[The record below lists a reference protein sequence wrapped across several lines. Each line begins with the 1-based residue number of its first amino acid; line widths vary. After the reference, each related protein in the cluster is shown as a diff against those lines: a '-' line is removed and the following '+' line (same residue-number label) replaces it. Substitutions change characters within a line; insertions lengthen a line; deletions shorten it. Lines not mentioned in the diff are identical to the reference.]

1 MGFSSALQGR
11 AAHDALLN
19 RQEAELKLLETMKRC
34 LVQKAKCDRE
44 YAVSLAAVTQQGLKI
59 DRSDDLQGSHIMR
72 AWRSFMEELEHTA
85 KQIRTN
91 AEQLETVCHEKLA
104 SLYQEKRRVRKQYQ
118 EEHTK
123 IATQFSHLTEDVAR
137 KKSEYQK
144 HLDYYKLLRGRFEEH
159 IKSGR
164 SGRKLDDVIDKYQ
177 KACRKLHQAHNEY
190 VLLISEAVEVEKDF
204 RTILLPGLLE
214 HQQSLQEGFIQAW
227 SNLLQEIAKLSD
239 MTSEKFVDIQQ
250 RIESSIAG
258 INSTEEYREFTEK
271 HKTSP
276 TAPVIF
282 QFDESLVEDS
292 LGKLQA
298 NTLTVDNLTV
308 DWLRGRQTELES
320 TIKDLQERQNKLCS
334 ETNGTNGSS
343 PAVSPVSTPGTKPS
357 TPILNGSNSNGVL
370 GKDQTAN
377 KSSKELNTLRC
388 QERQTLKLVDLIR
401 SALNEVGCEE
411 LPSGCDDLSV
421 EHLIENK
428 KSVSQDLSV
437 DSLQHTS
444 TALGL
449 FSLRTGGGGGN
460 GGGVMSML
468 MDQLR
473 RKSGPPTVSGSNSSG
488 KTPRSGPT
496 PAQTPKQEHRGT
508 TSTVT
513 SADSADLLCSSVFA
527 CDRVQIASGDDEHA
541 RPASNPIRS
550 DESDVPTYAELLPDG
565 NDSDHRLSNVYVD
578 MEACLLQELDVG
590 QSFEYTNISS
600 CSRKQPLLA
609 STADESFG
617 ESELP
622 NPTNTDHRNNVAR
635 YRRLR
640 TQGSSEDSEMHL
652 LNKRHHHQYRAPDE
666 HYDDDDGGSCSTAD
680 DLNDSKNNL
689 LREESFDDNQRR
701 DLSPSDATVRDS
713 WTQRSAEDMEADA
726 KYLTMRKE
734 GSLPTL
740 ESCPSKTLEDQ
751 WKSSI
756 ERHLDNIDAL
766 NQKLDEHQRLAARLS
781 EEYEYIRVQTLR
793 PGASVQQANLSNSTK
808 PPMAFEKMNSFRE
821 KIKRRIK
828 GSKTENDKADRSVSP
843 DTPDQGES
851 FSGRLRNRITAH
863 HTQRQFRLM
872 KDTDSASP
880 STDRSLAERVPNSS
894 SSVGRKKKKR
904 KASKANRNA
913 HQRQQRGS
921 GGDAQQRQQPFHP
934 QQAFSEDELLAE
946 EHAGPSPEHSTG
958 PRSGGLGTSFSQTVR
973 ATWRELIHSTNKVKD
988 SSLNLTLRSDRP
1000 EEKHD
1005 LIVDQDRQ
1013 GLLSIRFTFS
1023 DGERKQQIVD
1033 SITATDLNSTG
1044 DYCVPLIVSRNEDN
1058 KAQDSAQEECR
1069 SEQSSTAQR
1078 GNKEGPSLKSNLR
1091 DRLTKLVHKKSPSS
1105 SSVPADRW
1113 TTPEVCRTCS
1123 KRIVPRSGSGAGG
1136 IHPSRTVLD
1145 FRKEFPEID
1154 ICEGDHGE
1162 EDCAKLDVQQW
1173 ALSEMINLEYE
1184 DIDVLTIK
1192 PHKLINSS
1200 EGDVSVSMT
1209 LSTNRP
1215 LHEEEWFHGVLPR
1228 EEVVRLL
1235 RNEGDFL
1242 VRETTRND
1250 ESQTVLSVCWN
1261 GHKHFIVQTTAE
1273 GHYRFEGPAFPSIQ
1287 ELIVHQYQSEL
1298 PVTGR
1303 SGAVLRKPVLRERW
1317 ELSNDDV
1324 ILLDK
1329 IGRGNFGDVYKAKLK
1344 SSKNTLVAVKTCRMT
1359 LPEEQKRKFLQEG
1372 RILKQYDHPNI
1383 VKLIGICVQKQ
1394 PIMIVMEL
1402 VAGGSLLMF
1411 LRKNASTL
1419 GQRQMMGMCRDAAAG
1434 MRYLESKN
1442 CIHRDLAARNCL
1454 IGNENIVKISDFGM
1468 SREEEEYIVSGGM
1481 KQIPIKWTAP
1491 EALNFGK
1498 YTSLCDVWSYGILVW
1513 EIFSRG
1519 DTPYSGM
1526 SNSMARERIDEG
1538 YRMPTP
1544 EGAPPEMYR
1553 LMLKC
1558 WSYEPESR
1566 PHFDEIYSVVD
1577 ALLLCTKD

>member
-19 RQEAELKLLETMKRC
+19 RQEAELKLLEIMKRC

-44 YAVSLAAVTQQGLKI
+44 YSVSLAAVTQQGLKI

-190 VLLISEAVEVEKDF
+190 VLLITEAVEVEKDF

-308 DWLRGRQTELES
+308 DWLRGRQTELEG
-320 TIKDLQERQNKLCS
+320 TIKDLQDRQNKLCGD
-334 ETNGTNGSS
+334 TNGANGAAGSS

-370 GKDQTAN
+370 GKDQTGN

-388 QERQTLKLVDLIR
+388 QERQTLKLVDMIR

-449 FSLRTGGGGGN
+449 FSLRTGGGGGSG

-473 RKSGPPTVSGSNSSG
+473 RKSGPPTISGSSSAG
-488 KTPRSGPT
+488 KTPRSGVT
-496 PAQTPKQEHRGT
+496 PAQTPKPGHRGT
-508 TSTVT
+508 T
-513 SADSADLLCSSVFA
+513 
-527 CDRVQIASGDDEHA
+527 
-541 RPASNPIRS
+541 
-550 DESDVPTYAELLPDG
+550 
-565 NDSDHRLSNVYVD
+565 
-578 MEACLLQELDVG
+578 
-590 QSFEYTNISS
+590 
-600 CSRKQPLLA
+600 
-609 STADESFG
+609 
-617 ESELP
+617 
-622 NPTNTDHRNNVAR
+622 
-635 YRRLR
+635 
-640 TQGSSEDSEMHL
+640 
-652 LNKRHHHQYRAPDE
+652 
-666 HYDDDDGGSCSTAD
+666 
-680 DLNDSKNNL
+680 
-689 LREESFDDNQRR
+689 
-701 DLSPSDATVRDS
+701 AT
-713 WTQRSAEDMEADA
+713 
-726 KYLTMRKE
+726 
-734 GSLPTL
+734 
-740 ESCPSKTLEDQ
+740 
-751 WKSSI
+751 
-756 ERHLDNIDAL
+756 
-766 NQKLDEHQRLAARLS
+766 
-781 EEYEYIRVQTLR
+781 
-793 PGASVQQANLSNSTK
+793 
-808 PPMAFEKMNSFRE
+808 
-821 KIKRRIK
+821 
-828 GSKTENDKADRSVSP
+828 
-843 DTPDQGES
+843 
-851 FSGRLRNRITAH
+851 
-863 HTQRQFRLM
+863 
-872 KDTDSASP
+872 
-880 STDRSLAERVPNSS
+880 
-894 SSVGRKKKKR
+894 
-904 KASKANRNA
+904 
-913 HQRQQRGS
+913 
-921 GGDAQQRQQPFHP
+921 
-934 QQAFSEDELLAE
+934 
-946 EHAGPSPEHSTG
+946 
-958 PRSGGLGTSFSQTVR
+958 
-973 ATWRELIHSTNKVKD
+973 
-988 SSLNLTLRSDRP
+988 
-1000 EEKHD
+1000 
-1005 LIVDQDRQ
+1005 
-1013 GLLSIRFTFS
+1013 
-1023 DGERKQQIVD
+1023 
-1033 SITATDLNSTG
+1033 
-1044 DYCVPLIVSRNEDN
+1044 
-1058 KAQDSAQEECR
+1058 
-1069 SEQSSTAQR
+1069 
-1078 GNKEGPSLKSNLR
+1078 
-1091 DRLTKLVHKKSPSS
+1091 
-1105 SSVPADRW
+1105 
-1113 TTPEVCRTCS
+1113 
-1123 KRIVPRSGSGAGG
+1123 
-1136 IHPSRTVLD
+1136 
-1145 FRKEFPEID
+1145 
-1154 ICEGDHGE
+1154 
-1162 EDCAKLDVQQW
+1162 
-1173 ALSEMINLEYE
+1173 
-1184 DIDVLTIK
+1184 
-1192 PHKLINSS
+1192 
-1200 EGDVSVSMT
+1200 MT

-1411 LRKNASTL
+1411 LRKNATTL

-1566 PHFDEIYSVVD
+1566 PHFDEICSVVD

>member
-34 LVQKAKCDRE
+34 LAQKAKCDRE

-59 DRSDDLQGSHIMR
+59 DRSDDLQGNHVMR
-72 AWRSFMEELEHTA
+72 AWRSFMEELDHTA

-190 VLLISEAVEVEKDF
+190 VLLITEAVEVEKDF

-227 SNLLQEIAKLSD
+227 SNLLQEIANLSD
-239 MTSEKFVDIQQ
+239 MTSDKFVDIQR

-276 TAPVIF
+276 TPPVIF

-308 DWLRGRQTELES
+308 DWLRGRQTELEG
-320 TIKDLQERQNKLCS
+320 TIKDLQDRQSKLCG
-334 ETNGTNGSS
+334 EPNGTNGATGSS
-343 PAVSPVSTPGTKPS
+343 PAAVSPASTPGTKPS
-357 TPILNGSNSNGVL
+357 TPILNGSSTSNGV
-370 GKDQTAN
+370 
-377 KSSKELNTLRC
+377 
-388 QERQTLKLVDLIR
+388 
-401 SALNEVGCEE
+401 
-411 LPSGCDDLSV
+411 
-421 EHLIENK
+421 
-428 KSVSQDLSV
+428 
-437 DSLQHTS
+437 DSLQQQHTS
-444 TALGL
+444 TAMGL
-449 FSLRTGGGGGN
+449 FSLRTGGGGSGS
-460 GGGVMSML
+460 GMMSML

-473 RKSGPPTVSGSNSSG
+473 RKSGPPTVSGSSSAG

-496 PAQTPKQEHRGT
+496 PVQTPKPGHRGA

-513 SADSADLLCSSVFA
+513 TNADSESVCSFVV
-527 CDRVQIASGDDEHA
+527 CRERVQAASGDVLSPSASDPTI
-541 RPASNPIRS
+541 RPAEAA
-550 DESDVPTYAELLPDG
+550 DGATYAELLPAR
-565 NDSDHRLSNVYVD
+565 NDSDQRLSNVYVD
-578 MEACLLQELDVG
+578 MEACLLHELDVE
-590 QSFEYTNISS
+590 QSFQYTNLSS
-600 CSRKQPLLA
+600 CGPRQQPLVA
-609 STADESFG
+609 SAADESFG
-617 ESELP
+617 ASCELP
-622 NPTNTDHRNNVAR
+622 NPTNTDHQRHALQ

-640 TQGSSEDSEMHL
+640 THASSEDSEVHL
-652 LNKRHHHQYRAPDE
+652 LNRQYPCQAADE
-666 HYDDDDGGSCSTAD
+666 PGAGEDDDEDDDDGAASCTNAD
-680 DLNDSKNNL
+680 ELNDSKNNL
-689 LREESFDDNQRR
+689 LREESFDENQRQQ
-701 DLSPSDATVRDS
+701 LSNCSTWRKSTEEGETDG
-713 WTQRSAEDMEADA
+713 

-734 GSLPTL
+734 VAIPAPEALPSQ
-740 ESCPSKTLEDQ
+740 EAQ

-756 ERHLDNIDAL
+756 ERHLDHIDAL

-781 EEYEYIRVQTLR
+781 EEYEYIRVQTLTR
-793 PGASVQQANLSNSTK
+793 PVVAPQPQKPLPGATK
-808 PPMAFEKMNSFRE
+808 PPTQTFEKANSFRE
-821 KIKRRIK
+821 KIRRRIK
-828 GSKTENDKADRSVSP
+828 GTKQDSDRQADRSMSP
-843 DTPDQGES
+843 DNPDQPES
-851 FSGRLRNRITAH
+851 FSGRLRSRITAH

-880 STDRSLAERVPNSS
+880 STDRSIAERLPPGSS
-894 SSVGRKKKKR
+894 AAGRKKKKR
-904 KASKANRNA
+904 KASKANRA
-913 HQRQQRGS
+913 ARQQLSRG
-921 GGDAQQRQQPFHP
+921 GPDGHQPERHQPLHP

-946 EHAGPSPEHSTG
+946 EQPALSPEHSGG
-958 PRSGGLGTSFSQTVR
+958 PRATAAGGLGTSFSQTVR

-988 SSLNLTLRSDRP
+988 SSMNLALRSDRP
-1000 EEKHD
+1000 EEKLD
-1005 LIVDQDRQ
+1005 LIAADPDRQ

-1023 DGERKQQIVD
+1023 DGGRKHQLVD
-1033 SITATDLNSTG
+1033 GMMASDMHTTA
-1044 DYCVPLIVSRNEDN
+1044 DYCVPLLV
-1058 KAQDSAQEECR
+1058 AR
-1069 SEQSSTAQR
+1069 SEDTQLQAGSPDGDLRPEPPVFAQR
-1078 GNKEGPSLKSNLR
+1078 ASKAGPSIKSNLR
-1091 DRLTKLVHKKSPSS
+1091 DKLTKLVHKKTASGG
-1105 SSVPADRW
+1105 SVQSGGRW
-1113 TTPEVCRTCS
+1113 VGAAQEVCRTCS
-1123 KRIVPRSGSGAGG
+1123 KRIVQRSGSDGG
-1136 IHPSRTVLD
+1136 GGMHASRTVLD
-1145 FRKEFPEID
+1145 FRKEFPDID
-1154 ICEGDHGE
+1154 ICEGGHDH
-1162 EDCAKLDVQQW
+1162 LDG
-1173 ALSEMINLEYE
+1173 ATSEMINLEYE
-1184 DIDVLTIK
+1184 DIDHLNIEQKKKLPNVLAKDTHVPYTFPSTTTTRK
-1192 PHKLINSS
+1192 N
-1200 EGDVSVSMT
+1200 MT

-1454 IGNENIVKISDFGM
+1454 IGSENIVKISDFGM

-1538 YRMPTP
+1538 YRMPAP

-1566 PHFDEIYSVVD
+1566 PHFDEICSVVD